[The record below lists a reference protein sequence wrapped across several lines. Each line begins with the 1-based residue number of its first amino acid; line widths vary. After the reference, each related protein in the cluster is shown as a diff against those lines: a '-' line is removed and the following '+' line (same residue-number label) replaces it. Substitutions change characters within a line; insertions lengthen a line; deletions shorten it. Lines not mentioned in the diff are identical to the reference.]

1 MENKDRSPTAGI
13 SGKTTNETASGGIE
27 DAKAKAS
34 QTLDEAQRRGKDQ
47 LSAQKHKAAEQ
58 AGKLSDALDKAS
70 ARLREEGEPSLA
82 HYTEQIA
89 SSISGLAEK
98 FRERSVDDLIRDTRD
113 LARREP
119 GLFLA
124 GSVALGFAISRFFK
138 ASLTDREA
146 EHITSRTDRE
156 SEQRITSSAPED
168 FIEGPEVAYN
178 PSPTHREAE
187 RRASTGTLA
196 PSDRPHSSEHLE
208 KTDFERKEYDHGR

>member
-1 MENKDRSPTAGI
+1 MENKDRSPTAGD
-13 SGKTTNETASGGIE
+13 SAKTATETASGGIE
-27 DAKAKAS
+27 EAKAKAS
-34 QTLDEAQRRGKDQ
+34 QTLEEAQRRGKDH

-58 AGKLSDALDKAS
+58 AGKLSDALDQAS
-70 ARLREEGEPSLA
+70 ARLREEGQPSLA
-82 HYTEQIA
+82 QYTEQIA

-138 ASLTDREA
+138 ASLIDREA
-146 EHITSRTDRE
+146 E
-156 SEQRITSSAPED
+156 QRIPSSAPEN

-187 RRASTGTLA
+187 RRAATGTLA
-196 PSDRPHSSEHLE
+196 PSERPQSSEHFE
-208 KTDFERKEYDHGR
+208 KTDFEQKGV